1 MSKLLK
7 SPNLL
12 RRETPE
18 ALDRRILIAGALAA
32 ARHRTARQ
40 RHIFGAI
47 SGVAAAGAIAAVAI
61 WQMMPDAKPTA
72 VERSASI
79 SEQELLEL
87 SDWTTLEQENYNLAS
102 QLNCY
107 QDIQENG
114 ISSQV

>member
-1 MSKLLK
+1 MSKYLK

-18 ALDRRILIAGALAA
+18 ALDRRILVAGALAA
-32 ARHRTARQ
+32 AQHRRART
-40 RHIFGAI
+40 RRIFGAI
-47 SGVAAAGAIAAVAI
+47 SGVAAAVAIAVTAF
-61 WQMMPDAKPTA
+61 WQMAPETKQPPAGKVA
-72 VERSASI
+72 VI
-79 SEQELLEL
+79 SEQELLDL

-114 ISSQV
+114 FSS